1 MHSVGLNETP
11 HKIIACSLFHI
22 FMCNQFS
29 IWFFLSKANL
39 SSKMKNCLE
48 NSDMKIGEWVWDECG
63 RGWSPREDTAS
74 YKCESR
80 ALIHLSSHHPLTFEG
95 FQTVY
100 QSAFIYSFIICKTG
114 AHTSQPSE
122 GQYKA
127 AVSAGRFSVIYL
139 INSSIFWIPRVQRQG
154 IEKNFRAYM

>member
-1 MHSVGLNETP
+1 MSVGEGGP
-11 HKIIACSLFHI
+11 HERTQPVTSVSQGPLFI
-22 FMCNQFS
+22 FLLTM
-29 IWFFLSKANL
+29 
-39 SSKMKNCLE
+39 
-48 NSDMKIGEWVWDECG
+48 
-63 RGWSPREDTAS
+63 
-74 YKCESR
+74 
-80 ALIHLSSHHPLTFEG
+80 PLTFEG

-139 INSSIFWIPRVQRQG
+139 INSLIF
-154 IEKNFRAYM
+154 